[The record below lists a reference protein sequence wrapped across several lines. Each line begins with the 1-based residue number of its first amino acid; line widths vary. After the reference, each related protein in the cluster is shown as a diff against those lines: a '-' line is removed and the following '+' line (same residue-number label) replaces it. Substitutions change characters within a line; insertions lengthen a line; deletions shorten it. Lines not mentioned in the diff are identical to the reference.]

1 MIGDKVRALREQRG
15 WSQIDLANQSGLSLT
30 AIRNLEQGL
39 KVTPRTR
46 RMVSLALDV
55 SLAELGGPI
64 AWHTGKGEPKVSA
77 DEEAFS
83 KKLNVLFDNLQKK
96 LRPDEIEFLLTED
109 NWFGF
114 CEVAWLIHQHGLTA
128 GF

>member
-1 MIGDKVRALREQRG
+1 MIREKVRALRKQRG
-15 WSQIDLANQSGLSLT
+15 WSQIDLANQSGLSL
-30 AIRNLEQGL
+30 ASIRNLEQGL
-39 KVTPRTR
+39 KFTPRTR

-55 SLAELGGPI
+55 SPAELGGSI
-64 AWHTGKGEPKVSA
+64 AWLTGKGEPKVSA

-96 LRPDEIEFLLTED
+96 LRPDEIELLLTED
-109 NWFGF
+109 NWFDF